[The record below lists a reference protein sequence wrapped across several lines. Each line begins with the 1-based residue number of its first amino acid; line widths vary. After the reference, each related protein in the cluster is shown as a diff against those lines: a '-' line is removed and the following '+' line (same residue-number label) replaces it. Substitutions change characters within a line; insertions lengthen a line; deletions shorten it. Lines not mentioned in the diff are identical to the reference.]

1 MKEKAVKA
9 PPIVEVEIVKKRHE
23 GMPVGMRLPMRPAD
37 AKKLIDAGKAVE
49 VK

>member
-1 MKEKAVKA
+1 MKKVAKDHAV
-9 PPIVEVEIVKKRHE
+9 VVEIVKQPWGSCR
-23 GMPVGMRLPMRPAD
+23 VGMRLPLCSAE